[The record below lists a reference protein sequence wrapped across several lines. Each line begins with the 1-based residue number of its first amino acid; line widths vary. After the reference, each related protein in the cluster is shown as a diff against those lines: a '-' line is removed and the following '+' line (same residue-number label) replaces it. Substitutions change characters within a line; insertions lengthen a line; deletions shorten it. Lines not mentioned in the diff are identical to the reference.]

1 MLAFVFGRWCSNR
14 LLIILVCIENVFAIH
29 WNKLLFSSVLVGTV
43 APTGH
48 SITVAFS
55 AICALNFL
63 YNSF

>member
-14 LLIILVCIENVFAIH
+14 PLFILVCNENVCAVD
-29 WNKLLFSSVLVGTV
+29 WNKLFFFVGMV
-43 APTGH
+43 AVTHGV
-48 SITVAFS
+48 IAWFVALS